1 MSEMKRRQFMLKANK
16 YERTIIDQ
24 IALSFLAIISI
35 LAICIFYIFSDF
47 TNRVMDPM
55 AAISSLKI
63 IVIVTLMVIP
73 FLFLLV
79 TIWVYK
85 IANKLVGA
93 FERII
98 RELDTVIETK
108 QKKHLAVRKGD
119 ELPSELIT
127 RINVLIDRMS

>member
-1 MSEMKRRQFMLKANK
+1 MSEMQRRKLLQKANK

-24 IALSFLAIISI
+24 IALSFLVIISI

-79 TIWVYK
+79 TVWVYK
-85 IANKLVGA
+85 IANRLVGA

-98 RELDTVIETK
+98 HALDTTIETK
-108 QKKHLAVRKGD
+108 QKKHMAVRKGD
-119 ELPSELIT
+119 ELPAELIS
-127 RINVLIDRMS
+127 RINILIDRMS